1 MMFGTLFECFFF
13 QFYWFS
19 KMIGY
24 YTIYIIINFSNYWPL
39 WHILQQ
45 FHLAFMDLRTHSYS
59 FILLLETYV
68 EVILQTLPLYWLLQN
83 VHLQLWCLS
92 CVPDTYFQVLVNTS
106 TLLLIWISLNSELVI
121 FTAVDTGSSQIL
133 PQIILPK
140 SMLKLR
146 SLSSHSISSKPLRPI
161 DKFFSSKYFEL

>member
-1 MMFGTLFECFFF
+1 MFLLPVLLVFKNDWILYNLYHNRFF
-13 QFYWFS
+13 
-19 KMIGY
+19 K
-24 YTIYIIINFSNYWPL
+24 L
-39 WHILQQ
+39 
-45 FHLAFMDLRTHSYS
+45 LATMTHSPAISFSFYGFEDAQL

-68 EVILQTLPLYWLLQN
+68 EVILQTLPIYWLLQN

-92 CVPDTYFQVLVNTS
+92 YVPDTYFQVLVNTS
-106 TLLLIWISLNSELVI
+106 TLLFIWISLNSELVI

-140 SMLKLR
+140 TMLKLR
-146 SLSSHSISSKPLRPI
+146 GLPSHSISSKPLRPI